1 MLLNGIGT
9 TGFLLLRGGTPL
21 QRARGAQAHTPLP
34 LSAFGVLPLFLPLLP
49 SHCLPACSLLL
60 VAAPTVTTHPFTPL
74 PPGLCAVLM
83 GMDVPP
89 QVNLGLLAGGCACA
103 AVVVALDITGIATT
117 GSYNV

>member
-1 MLLNGIGT
+1 
-9 TGFLLLRGGTPL
+9 
-21 QRARGAQAHTPLP
+21 
-34 LSAFGVLPLFLPLLP
+34 
-49 SHCLPACSLLL
+49 
-60 VAAPTVTTHPFTPL
+60 
-74 PPGLCAVLM
+74 M